1 MADGSIIL
9 DIEARDAGLV
19 QTLAQARQ
27 YAAKTA
33 TGMAQ
38 LAAAILHTG
47 SVSNS
52 TSQATRSLLSALNLT
67 AQGARNLTSAFRQ
80 QQSGVL
86 SAMSAMVTGAVTIAR
101 MGTAQLQAAGI
112 SWGNSLTNGLRSGL
126 SGVIN
131 ASTTGVNAAL
141 TPWRSAV
148 NSAVN
153 VGYGVSSGIAQGM
166 NSGNPLL
173 RSAASQSAHLAK
185 SAFSGVNWPSLGYQ
199 ISAGIAQG
207 IRNGSALISDA
218 ARAAA
223 LSALATAKKAL
234 GIRSPSRLFR
244 DEVGRQISRGLA
256 LGILDGAGE
265 ARGAADQLARQLS
278 DFSRRTLSPSAP
290 FTAPQTIVNTTTVRN
305 VSAAPVVLEAPVYL
319 DGREIA
325 RASAQYTGRRMA
337 FLEGLT

>member
-86 SAMSAMVTGAVTIAR
+86 SAMNAMVTGAVTIAR

-141 TPWRSAV
+141 
-148 NSAVN
+148 N
-153 VGYGVSSGIAQGM
+153 
-166 NSGNPLL
+166 
-173 RSAASQSAHLAK
+173 
-185 SAFSGVNWPSLGYQ
+185 
-199 ISAGIAQG
+199 
-207 IRNGSALISDA
+207 
-218 ARAAA
+218 
-223 LSALATAKKAL
+223 
-234 GIRSPSRLFR
+234 
-244 DEVGRQISRGLA
+244 
-256 LGILDGAGE
+256 
-265 ARGAADQLARQLS
+265 
-278 DFSRRTLSPSAP
+278 
-290 FTAPQTIVNTTTVRN
+290 
-305 VSAAPVVLEAPVYL
+305 
-319 DGREIA
+319 
-325 RASAQYTGRRMA
+325 
-337 FLEGLT
+337 

>member
-101 MGTAQLQAAGI
+101 MGTAQLQAAGT

-153 VGYGVSSGIAQGM
+153 VGYGVSSGIAQG
-166 NSGNPLL
+166 
-173 RSAASQSAHLAK
+173 
-185 SAFSGVNWPSLGYQ
+185 
-199 ISAGIAQG
+199 

-218 ARAAA
+218 ARSAA

-265 ARGAADQLARQLS
+265 ARGAADQMARQLS

-290 FTAPQTIVNTTTVRN
+290 FTAPQTIVNTTTVRDI
-305 VSAAPVVLEAPVYL
+305 SAAPVVLEAPVYL

>member
-27 YAAKTA
+27 YAAQTA

-67 AQGARNLTSAFRQ
+67 AQGARSLTSAFRQ

-86 SAMSAMVTGAVTIAR
+86 SAMNAMVTGAVTIAR
-101 MGTAQLQAAGI
+101 TGTVQLQAAGT
-112 SWGNSLTNGLRSGL
+112 SWGNSLINGLRSGL
-126 SGVIN
+126 SGVAS
-131 ASTTGVNAAL
+131 ASTSGVNSAL
-141 TPWRSAV
+141 NPWRGAV

-153 VGYGVSSGIAQGM
+153 LGYQVTAGVAQGM
-166 NSGNPLL
+166 NSGNPQLI
-173 RSAASQSAHLAK
+173 SAASQSANIAK
-185 SAFSGVNWPSLGYQ
+185 SGFSGGNWPSLGYQ

-207 IRNGSALISDA
+207 IQNGSSLISA
-218 ARAAA
+218 AAKSAA

-265 ARGAADQLARQLS
+265 ASRAADQMTRQLS

-290 FTAPQTIVNTTTVRN
+290 FTAPQTIVNSTTVRN
-305 VSAAPVVLEAPVYL
+305 VSAAPVVVEAPVYL

-325 RASAQYTGRRMA
+325 RASAQYTGRQMA

>member
-1 MADGSIIL
+1 M
-9 DIEARDAGLV
+9 
-19 QTLAQARQ
+19 
-27 YAAKTA
+27 
-33 TGMAQ
+33 
-38 LAAAILHTG
+38 
-47 SVSNS
+47 
-52 TSQATRSLLSALNLT
+52 
-67 AQGARNLTSAFRQ
+67 
-80 QQSGVL
+80 
-86 SAMSAMVTGAVTIAR
+86 
-101 MGTAQLQAAGI
+101 
-112 SWGNSLTNGLRSGL
+112 
-126 SGVIN
+126 
-131 ASTTGVNAAL
+131 
-141 TPWRSAV
+141 
-148 NSAVN
+148 
-153 VGYGVSSGIAQGM
+153 
-166 NSGNPLL
+166 
-173 RSAASQSAHLAK
+173 
-185 SAFSGVNWPSLGYQ
+185 GYQ

-223 LSALATAKKAL
+223 ISALATAKKAL

-265 ARGAADQLARQLS
+265 ARGAADQMARQLS

-305 VSAAPVVLEAPVYL
+305 VSAAPVMLEAPVYL

>member
-86 SAMSAMVTGAVTIAR
+86 SAMNAMVTGAVTIAR
-101 MGTAQLQAAGI
+101 MGTAQLQAAGT

-126 SGVIN
+126 SGVTN

-141 TPWRSAV
+141 NPWRSAV

-153 VGYGVSSGIAQGM
+153 VGY
-166 NSGNPLL
+166 
-173 RSAASQSAHLAK
+173 ASQSAHLAK

-265 ARGAADQLARQLS
+265 ARGAADQMARQLS

>member
-27 YAAKTA
+27 YAAQTA

-47 SVSNS
+47 TVSNA
-52 TSQATRSLLSALNLT
+52 TSKATHSLLSALNLT

-86 SAMSAMVTGAVTIAR
+86 GAMNAMVMGAVSLAR
-101 MGTAQLQAAGI
+101 TGTVQLQAAGI

-126 SGVIN
+126 GGVTN
-131 ASTTGVNAAL
+131 ASTTGVNHAL
-141 TPWRSAV
+141 NPWRSAV

-153 VGYGVSSGIAQGM
+153 LGYGVSSGIAQGM

-173 RSAASQSAHLAK
+173 SSAASQSAHLAK
-185 SAFSGVNWPSLGYQ
+185 SAFSGGNWPSLGYQ

-207 IRNGSALISDA
+207 IRPEPRPFPPWPPRKKPWASVRPPGCSGTKWGGRFPGAWPWASWTGRGKQGAQRIRWPGS
-218 ARAAA
+218 
-223 LSALATAKKAL
+223 
-234 GIRSPSRLFR
+234 SPIFP
-244 DEVGRQISRGLA
+244 
-256 LGILDGAGE
+256 GA
-265 ARGAADQLARQLS
+265 
-278 DFSRRTLSPSAP
+278 PSAP
-290 FTAPQTIVNTTTVRN
+290 VPHL
-305 VSAAPVVLEAPVYL
+305 P
-319 DGREIA
+319 
-325 RASAQYTGRRMA
+325 RRKR
-337 FLEGLT
+337 L

>member
-19 QTLAQARQ
+19 QTLAQARRF
-27 YAAKTA
+27 AAQTA

-86 SAMSAMVTGAVTIAR
+86 SAMNAMVTGAVTIAR
-101 MGTAQLQAAGI
+101 MGTAQLQAAGT
-112 SWGNSLTNGLRSGL
+112 SWGISLTNGLRSGL
-126 SGVIN
+126 SGVIS

-141 TPWRSAV
+141 NPWRSAV

-173 RSAASQSAHLAK
+173 RSAASQSAYLAK

-218 ARAAA
+218 ASAAA
-223 LSALATAKKAL
+223 LSALATAKRAL
-234 GIRSPSRLFR
+234 GIR
-244 DEVGRQISRGLA
+244 
-256 LGILDGAGE
+256 
-265 ARGAADQLARQLS
+265 
-278 DFSRRTLSPSAP
+278 
-290 FTAPQTIVNTTTVRN
+290 
-305 VSAAPVVLEAPVYL
+305 
-319 DGREIA
+319 
-325 RASAQYTGRRMA
+325 
-337 FLEGLT
+337 

>member
-141 TPWRSAV
+141 NPWRSAV

-166 NSGNPLL
+166 NSGNPLV

-207 IRNGSALISDA
+207 IR
-218 ARAAA
+218 
-223 LSALATAKKAL
+223 
-234 GIRSPSRLFR
+234 SPSRLFR
-244 DEVGRQISRGLA
+244 DEVGRQISRGMA

-265 ARGAADQLARQLS
+265 ARGAADQMARQLS
-278 DFSRRTLSPSAP
+278 DFSRCTLSPSAP

>member
-27 YAAKTA
+27 YAAQTA

-47 SVSNS
+47 TVSNS
-52 TSQATRSLLSALNLT
+52 TKQATHSLLSALNLT
-67 AQGARNLTSAFRQ
+67 AEGARNLTSAFRQ
-80 QQSGVL
+80 QQSGVV
-86 SAMSAMVTGAVTIAR
+86 SAMNAMVNGTVTIAR
-101 MGTAQLQAAGI
+101 TGTVQLQAAGT

-126 SGVIN
+126 GGVASAATSGVN
-131 ASTTGVNAAL
+131 SAL
-141 TPWRSAV
+141 NPWRGAV

-153 VGYGVSSGIAQGM
+153 LGYQVTSGVAQGM
-166 NSGNPLL
+166 NSGNPQVS
-173 RSAASQSAHLAK
+173 SAAAQSAHIAK
-185 SAFSGVNWPSLGYQ
+185 SAFSGGNWPSLGYQ

-207 IRNGSALISDA
+207 IRNGSSLISA
-218 ARAAA
+218 AAKSAA
-223 LSALATAKKAL
+223 LSALATAKQAL
-234 GIRSPSRLFR
+234 GIHSPSRLFR

-265 ARGAADQLARQLS
+265 ARGAADQMTRQLS

-290 FTAPQTIVNTTTVRN
+290 FTAPQTIVNSTTVRN

-325 RASAQYTGRRMA
+325 RASAQYTGRQMA